1 MDFINEFLVDS
12 KANGR
17 INSSTLE
24 IYRKDIEDFDGFIIG
39 KDLIDVETQDL
50 VNYIEELK
58 KKYSDMSIYRKM
70 SSLKSFYK
78 YLLKS
83 KIIDVNPTKD
93 IELPSRVKKV
103 TEPLEKWELKRI
115 LDVCDETYEGKRDSL
130 VIKLLYE
137 TGFKIGDIL
146 SLEKDELSRYEYKII
161 NIRSASKIL
170 NQKISESLSKELK
183 FFSERLLPNM
193 YTNRNK
199 LFQELTREGFRVRF
213 IGYGKK
219 AELERDIS
227 PNMIKKIV
235 TEEKIRDEDGV
246 SLIDK
251 IREQYM
257 RIGIGDD

>member
-70 SSLKSFYK
+70 SSLKSFYR
-78 YLLKS
+78 YLLKA

-93 IELPSRVKKV
+93 IELPNRVKKV

-170 NQKISESLSKELK
+170 NQKISENLSKELK
-183 FFSERLLPNM
+183 FFSERLLPNV

>member
-70 SSLKSFYK
+70 SSLKSFYR
-78 YLLKS
+78 YLLKV

-93 IELPSRVKKV
+93 IELPNRVKKV

-146 SLEKDELSRYEYKII
+146 NLEKDELSRYEYKII

-170 NQKISESLSKELK
+170 NQKISENLSKELK

>member
-1 MDFINEFLVDS
+1 MDFINEFLIDS

-78 YLLKS
+78 YLLKA

-115 LDVCDETYEGKRDSL
+115 LDVCM
-130 VIKLLYE
+130 KLM
-137 TGFKIGDIL
+137 
-146 SLEKDELSRYEYKII
+146 
-161 NIRSASKIL
+161 
-170 NQKISESLSKELK
+170 KE
-183 FFSERLLPNM
+183 
-193 YTNRNK
+193 
-199 LFQELTREGFRVRF
+199 RE
-213 IGYGKK
+213 I
-219 AELERDIS
+219 
-227 PNMIKKIV
+227 P
-235 TEEKIRDEDGV
+235 
-246 SLIDK
+246 
-251 IREQYM
+251 
-257 RIGIGDD
+257 

>member
-70 SSLKSFYK
+70 SSLKSFYR
-78 YLLKS
+78 YLLKA

-93 IELPSRVKKV
+93 IELPNRVKKV

-246 SLIDK
+246 SLINK